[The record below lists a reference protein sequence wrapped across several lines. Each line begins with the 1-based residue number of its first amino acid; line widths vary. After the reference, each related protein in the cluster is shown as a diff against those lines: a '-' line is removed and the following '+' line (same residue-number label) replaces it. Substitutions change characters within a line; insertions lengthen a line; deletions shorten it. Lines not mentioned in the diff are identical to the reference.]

1 MFRFDKEQL
10 VIDIAGVKMGG
21 QPGEY
26 PTVLAGT
33 IFYGGHNIISDEKE
47 GIFDKDAAEERIK
60 TMEEMSDVTG
70 NPCVVQTFGA
80 TAEAMVKYL
89 EFVGDVCDKPFLI
102 DSTAAAAKIAG
113 VEYVQDAGL
122 AERAVYNSISMAAEP
137 GEIEAVKNSDI
148 DASILLGF
156 NPMTPGVEGKVEIWE
171 TGGAVI
177 DQGILEMADECG
189 ITKPWMDVAVTPL
202 GQGAGPAVRTSYAV
216 KAKWGYPQGAGP
228 AVRTSYAVKAKW
240 GYPVGSG
247 IHNVPSA
254 WDWLRG
260 YKKEHKEAWPV
271 CDIGSNIVQQMAG
284 GDFVLFGPIENARLA
299 FPACGMA
306 DIMIAEAAK
315 DIGTEPI
322 EEHPINNLL

>member
-113 VEYVQDAGL
+113 VEYVQDVGL

-148 DASILLGF
+148 DASILLG
-156 NPMTPGVEGKVEIWE
+156 
-171 TGGAVI
+171 
-177 DQGILEMADECG
+177 
-189 ITKPWMDVAVTPL
+189 
-202 GQGAGPAVRTSYAV
+202 
-216 KAKWGYPQGAGP
+216 
-228 AVRTSYAVKAKW
+228 
-240 GYPVGSG
+240 
-247 IHNVPSA
+247 
-254 WDWLRG
+254 RG

>member
-113 VEYVQDAGL
+113 VEYCQDVGL
-122 AERAVYNSISMAAEP
+122 CERAVYNSISMAAEAA
-137 GEIEAVKNSDI
+137 EIEAVKNSDI

-216 KAKWGYPQGAGP
+216 KAKWGYP
-228 AVRTSYAVKAKW
+228 
-240 GYPVGSG
+240 VGSG

-254 WDWLRG
+254 WDWLRD
-260 YKKEHKEAWPV
+260 YKKAGHKDAFTV
-271 CDIGSNIVQQMAG
+271 CDIGANIVQVMCG
-284 GDFVLFGPIENARLA
+284 GDFVLFGPIENANIA
-299 FPACGMA
+299 FPAVAQTDMF
-306 DIMIAEAAK
+306 ISEAAA
-315 DIGTEPI
+315 DMGTEPV
-322 EEHPINNLL
+322 EVHPMNKLL